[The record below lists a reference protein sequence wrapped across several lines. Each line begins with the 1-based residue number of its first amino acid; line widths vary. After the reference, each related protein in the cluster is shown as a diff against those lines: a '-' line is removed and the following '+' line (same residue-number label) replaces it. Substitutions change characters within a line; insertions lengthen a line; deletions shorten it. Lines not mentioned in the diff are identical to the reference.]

1 MPNRPK
7 KSKGQPRGKPVDEGL
22 PVEQPAGENFFLAN
36 VEIDSPDPCWNDGFD
51 VVGSWENRQQP
62 VCQTVL
68 ASSEPECRMPR
79 NRTRNVPL
87 SRLTRPEGHC
97 HPYLPVSV

>member
-1 MPNRPK
+1 
-7 KSKGQPRGKPVDEGL
+7 
-22 PVEQPAGENFFLAN
+22 
-36 VEIDSPDPCWNDGFD
+36 
-51 VVGSWENRQQP
+51 
-62 VCQTVL
+62 
-68 ASSEPECRMPR
+68 MPR